1 MTVVKRGT
9 ALLIPVLA
17 LSAVVCSS
25 YAQQASFAP
34 VTDAVL
40 QDPQPADWLRWRRDN
55 GASGYSPLDQVTRE
69 NVQELRLAWSWAM
82 ASGLQQPEPIVY
94 QGVMY
99 LPHTHGVV
107 QALDARTG
115 ELIWE
120 YRRSLPE
127 GMGDFITRNLAIYQ
141 DKVFLTTE
149 DAFLVAL
156 DARTGRVAWEIQTG
170 DPDNRLRYTAGPI
183 AADGRVFAGLSC
195 GTGTPKSAFI
205 PLG

>member
-17 LSAVVCSS
+17 LSAIVCSS

-94 QGVMY
+94 QGV
-99 LPHTHGVV
+99 
-107 QALDARTG
+107 R
-115 ELIWE
+115 
-120 YRRSLPE
+120 
-127 GMGDFITRNLAIYQ
+127 
-141 DKVFLTTE
+141 
-149 DAFLVAL
+149 
-156 DARTGRVAWEIQTG
+156 
-170 DPDNRLRYTAGPI
+170 
-183 AADGRVFAGLSC
+183 
-195 GTGTPKSAFI
+195 
-205 PLG
+205 